1 MTTAPWFDVTALA
14 WIGPGLGILE
24 AAWGGV
30 IGLLGYY
37 LVRKGRARGFVY
49 AYLWAGLAAAVVFLG
64 GGVIALISGQPPIVS
79 TSLAIFGSPLL
90 VAAVLSL
97 INVTNAYRAVELRRM
112 QAQEL

>member
-1 MTTAPWFDVTALA
+1 MTTAPWFDVNVLA

-24 AAWGGV
+24 AAWGGAV
-30 IGLLGYY
+30 GLLAYH

-49 AYLWAGLAAAVVFLG
+49 AYLWAGLIAAVLFLCSG
-64 GGVIALISGQPPIVS
+64 AIAFASGQPTMIS
-79 TSLAIFGSPLL
+79 ASLLAMGSPLL

-97 INVTNAYRAVELRRM
+97 INVTNVYRIVELRRM